1 MKNRVKNTAKIAFGN
16 TVKGRWI
23 KNVLL
28 VFTAVMFLFSCII
41 IYSSCTRYFNSAELA
56 MRARNSKS
64 VDTFFSQYNN
74 GNPETFAIGAHE
86 FVENFQYRDIMEVWV
101 LDKNGKLLVSSSGFS
116 ESSYSNREDYNIA
129 LESEDNTGVKRM
141 KLSSGEP
148 VMAMT
153 YILRDSAGNNY
164 GALRYLVSMQDM
176 YNQLFMIIVI
186 VIAAF
191 FLVVALMAISGM
203 YFVSSIVN
211 PVSDICHTTAEIAK
225 GDFSSRI
232 DYDNY
237 HDEIGELCMS
247 INNMAQQ
254 LSEIDKMK
262 NDFISTVSHEIRTPM
277 TAIKGWGETLK
288 NVGDNPAI
296 LNKGLDI
303 IVDETE
309 RLSVMV
315 EELLDFSR
323 MQNGKIRLVSEEI
336 DLLYILENVYD
347 IYKQKA
353 VNENINLCLSLD
365 GNTDIR
371 IIGDKDRIRQV
382 MINILDN
389 AIKYTPEGGNIS
401 ITVARIQKY
410 VKITVCDSGIGI
422 SQKDLP
428 HIKEKFYK
436 ADNNVRGTG
445 IGLALADEIIKMH
458 SGEINI
464 SSEVSK
470 GTTVEIILPVVL
482 KED

>member
-1 MKNRVKNTAKIAFGN
+1 MKNKVKDKAKRTFGN

-41 IYSSCTRYFNSAELA
+41 IYSSCSRYFNSAELTI
-56 MRARNSKS
+56 RARNSKS
-64 VDTFFSQYNN
+64 VDTFFISYNN
-74 GNPETFAIGAHE
+74 GDAETFTIGAYE

-101 LDKNGKLLVSSSGFS
+101 LDKNGKLIVSSSGFS
-116 ESSYSNREDYNIA
+116 EASSSDWEDYNIA
-129 LESEDNTGVKRM
+129 LEAQDNIGVKRL

-148 VMAMT
+148 VTAMT

-164 GALRYLVSMQDM
+164 GAVRYLVSMQDM
-176 YNQLFMIIVI
+176 YDQLFMIIVI

-191 FLVVALMAISGM
+191 LLVVVLMAISGM

-211 PVSDICHTTAEIAK
+211 PVSDICKTTAEIAK

-232 DYDNY
+232 DYDYY

-288 NVGDNPAI
+288 NLGNDPVI
-296 LNKGLDI
+296 MNKGLDI

-309 RLSVMV
+309 RLSAMV

-323 MQNGKIRLVSEEI
+323 MQNGKIKIVNEEI

-353 VNENINLCLSLD
+353 VNENINMTFDPD

-371 IIGDKDRIRQV
+371 IIGDRDRIRQV

-389 AIKYTPEGGNIS
+389 AIKYTPENGNIS

-410 VKITVCDSGIGI
+410 VKIIVCDSGIGI
-422 SQKDLP
+422 AQKDLP

-445 IGLALADEIIKMH
+445 IGLAVADEIIKMH

-470 GTTVEIILPVVL
+470 GTTVEIILPVVH

>member
-1 MKNRVKNTAKIAFGN
+1 MKNKTKMTLGN

-28 VFTAVMFLFSCII
+28 VFTVIMFLFSCII
-41 IYSSCTRYFNSAELA
+41 VYSSCVRYFNTAELA

-64 VDTFFSQYNN
+64 VDTFFSEYNN
-74 GNPETFAIGAHE
+74 GSTETFTVGAYE
-86 FVENFQYRDIMEVWV
+86 FIENYQYKDIMEVWV
-101 LDKNGKLLVSSSGFS
+101 LDKNGRLLVSSSGFS
-116 ESSYSNREDYNIA
+116 ESSSSRWEDYEIA
-129 LESEDNTGVKRM
+129 LEAEDNVGVKQL

-153 YILRDSAGNNY
+153 YILRDSSGSNY
-164 GALRYLVSMQDM
+164 GAVRYLVSMQAM
-176 YNQLFMIIVI
+176 YHQLFMIIVI
-186 VIAAF
+186 VIASF
-191 FLVVALMAISGM
+191 ILVVALMAISGM

-211 PVSDICHTTAEIAK
+211 PVSDICSTTAEIAK
-225 GDFSSRI
+225 GDFSARI
-232 DYDNY
+232 DYDYY

-288 NVGDNPAI
+288 NVGDNPE
-296 LNKGLDI
+296 LMHKGLDI
-303 IVDETE
+303 IVDETD
-309 RLSVMV
+309 RLSTMV

-323 MQNGKIRLVSEEI
+323 MQNGKIRIVNEEI
-336 DLLYILENVYD
+336 DLLYIIEHVYD
-347 IYKQKA
+347 TYKQKA
-353 VNENINLCLSLD
+353 VNESINLSLELNE
-365 GNTDIR
+365 NTDIR
-371 IIGDKDRIRQV
+371 LIGDKDRIRQV
-382 MINILDN
+382 IINILDN
-389 AIKYTPEGGNIS
+389 AIKYTPKEGSIS
-401 ITVARIQKY
+401 IEIVKIQKY
-410 VKITVCDSGIGI
+410 VKIIISDSGIGI
-422 SQKDLP
+422 PQKDLP

-445 IGLALADEIIKMH
+445 IGLAVADEIIKMH
-458 SGEINI
+458 SGELNI

-470 GTTVEIILPVVL
+470 GTTVEIILPVIT

>member
-1 MKNRVKNTAKIAFGN
+1 MKSKVKDKAKIAFGN

-23 KNVLL
+23 KNVLF
-28 VFTAVMFLFSCII
+28 VFTAIMFLFSCII
-41 IYSSCTRYFNSAELA
+41 IYSSCTRYFNSAELTI
-56 MRARNSKS
+56 RARNSRS
-64 VDTFFSQYNN
+64 VDTFFSEYNN
-74 GNPETFAIGAHE
+74 GDNETFTIGAHE

-101 LDKNGKLLVSSSGFS
+101 LDKSGKLIVSSSGFS
-116 ESSYSNREDYNIA
+116 ESSSSDWADYDEA
-129 LESEDNTGVKRM
+129 LEAEDNIGVKRL

-148 VMAMT
+148 VTAMT

-164 GALRYLVSMQDM
+164 GAVRYLISMKGM
-176 YNQLFMIIVI
+176 YEQLFMIIVI

-191 FLVVALMAISGM
+191 FLVVTLMAISGM
-203 YFVSSIVN
+203 YFVQSIVN
-211 PVSDICHTTAEIAK
+211 PVSDICRTTAEIAK

-232 DYDNY
+232 DYDYY

-288 NVGDNPAI
+288 NVGNNPDI

-323 MQNGKIRLVSEEI
+323 MQNGKIRIINEEI
-336 DLLYILENVYD
+336 DLLYIIEHVYD

-353 VNENINLCLSLD
+353 VNENINLTLNLNE
-365 GNTDIR
+365 NTDIR
-371 IIGDKDRIRQV
+371 LIGDKDRIRQV
-382 MINILDN
+382 IINILDN
-389 AIKYTPEGGNIS
+389 AVKYTPKDGNIS
-401 ITVARIQKY
+401 ITVERIQKY
-410 VKITVCDSGIGI
+410 VKIIISDSGIGI
-422 SQKDLP
+422 SQTDLP

-436 ADNNVRGTG
+436 ADNNIRGTG
-445 IGLALADEIIKMH
+445 IGLAVADEIIKMH

-470 GTTVEIILPVVL
+470 GTVVEIILPVII
-482 KED
+482 KEE

>member
-1 MKNRVKNTAKIAFGN
+1 MNNKVKDKAKIALGN
-16 TVKGRWI
+16 TVKDRWI

-56 MRARNSKS
+56 IRARNSKS
-64 VDTFFSQYNN
+64 VDTFFSEYNN
-74 GNPETFAIGAHE
+74 GDADAFTIGAYE

-116 ESSYSNREDYNIA
+116 ESSSSDWEDYDIA
-129 LESEDNTGVKRM
+129 LEAEDNIGVKRL

-148 VMAMT
+148 VTAMT

-164 GALRYLVSMQDM
+164 GAVRYLVSMQDM
-176 YNQLFMIIVI
+176 YNQLFMIIII

-211 PVSDICHTTAEIAK
+211 PVSDICKTTAEIAK
-225 GDFSSRI
+225 GDFSARI
-232 DYDNY
+232 DYDYY

-288 NVGDNPAI
+288 SLGNDPVI
-296 LNKGLDI
+296 MNKGLDI
-303 IVDETE
+303 ITNETE

-323 MQNGKIRLVSEEI
+323 MQNGKIRLVNEEI

-347 IYKQKA
+347 TYKQKA
-353 VNENINLCLSLD
+353 VNENINLSFELG

-389 AIKYTPEGGNIS
+389 AIKYTPENGNIS

-410 VKITVCDSGIGI
+410 VKIIVCDSGIGI
-422 SQKDLP
+422 AQKDLP

-436 ADNNVRGTG
+436 ADNNIRGTG
-445 IGLALADEIIKMH
+445 IGLAVADEIIKMH

-470 GTTVEIILPVVL
+470 GTTVEIILPVVF